1 MGVRRRLCT
10 PKQQQKLHSPKHEA
24 LRSKLLT
31 RLTPY
36 STSAFALSNGA
47 MSRSVLSDPSLIGYK
62 KTSDKKRDTSK
73 MHEAKKNSNETRD
86 TPKIQGA
93 KKTSDEKEAPLKHNR
108 LKKASDKKRGTPK
121 RG

>member
-1 MGVRRRLCT
+1 MGVRFLMRRLCT

-36 STSAFALSNGA
+36 LTSAFALSNRA

-62 KTSDKKRDTSK
+62 KTSDKK
-73 MHEAKKNSNETRD
+73 ET
-86 TPKIQGA
+86 
-93 KKTSDEKEAPLKHNR
+93 PLKCMR
-108 LKKASDKKRGTPK
+108 LKRAPMKQETPLKDKGRKRPLMKKRHP
-121 RG
+121 